1 MSASWALLV
10 EAAKDRRAW
19 LESYVALGDRAMSPS
34 REWSTTPVPTAF
46 VIPKQKQDPQALQR
60 LIWTLQ
66 HGQVEVRESTGPIA
80 VGSATYPAGS
90 YVISTTQPYGGYAKA
105 LLERQKYPDLREYPG
120 GPPKR
125 PYDVTAHTLPL
136 LFGVAVAAYTGA
148 EPSVTAP
155 VAAVAEPMYSVPE
168 LSRKAGIPRIAIYRS
183 FASTMDEGWTRWMFD
198 AYGVAFTSI
207 TDKEVRGGNLGARF
221 DVVIIPDQN
230 ARQIAGGL
238 GAAFPDSLRGGLGE
252 PGAQAFAAFVR
263 GGGTLL
269 AFNGASDYAIDALK
283 LPVKNVL
290 AGVRNTEFYAPGSLL
305 SVELMKGHLAT
316 VNVTAPVPAI
326 WFENSPAFEIT
337 DPSQTT
343 AIATYQAKG
352 DPLLSGWLLGGA
364 KLNGKAAMVESVM
377 GTGRVYLY
385 GFRPQYRGQS
395 MATQPLIWYAML
407 RGKI

>member
-1 MSASWALLV
+1 M
-10 EAAKDRRAW
+10 
-19 LESYVALGDRAMSPS
+19 
-34 REWSTTPVPTAF
+34 
-46 VIPKQKQDPQALQR
+46 
-60 LIWTLQ
+60 
-66 HGQVEVRESTGPIA
+66 
-80 VGSATYPAGS
+80 
-90 YVISTTQPYGGYAKA
+90 
-105 LLERQKYPDLREYPG
+105 
-120 GPPKR
+120 
-125 PYDVTAHTLPL
+125 
-136 LFGVAVAAYTGA
+136 
-148 EPSVTAP
+148 
-155 VAAVAEPMYSVPE
+155 
-168 LSRKAGIPRIAIYRS
+168 
-183 FASTMDEGWTRWMFD
+183 
-198 AYGVAFTSI
+198 
-207 TDKEVRGGNLGARF
+207 
-221 DVVIIPDQN
+221 
-230 ARQIAGGL
+230 
-238 GAAFPDSLRGGLGE
+238 RGGLGE
-252 PGAQAFAAFVR
+252 PGAQALAAFVR

-343 AIATYQAKG
+343 AIATYQSKG